1 MRPIAEGLVID
12 HQGTRSGGFM
22 PFCLSVSQTSL
33 EGAKETDSAA
43 ACKGGEKNKYLTG
56 SMKRVCISCIDVF
69 LVDILPTPRK

>member
-43 ACKGGEKNKYLTG
+43 ACKVEKKIN
-56 SMKRVCISCIDVF
+56 I
-69 LVDILPTPRK
+69 